1 EDARGRVW
9 VVWSQREGEA
19 WDLVGRVREGTV
31 WSSPRKLTNEQGPSF
46 FHKLV
51 RDRKGTL
58 HLIWVAHQDAA
69 SHVMW
74 SRLEGDR
81 WSTPVEVSGPNAWM
95 PDADCDSKGDLYVAW
110 DSYRTGN
117 YNVFLRRIGADG
129 ALGSTEQVTNSP
141 RFHAHASVAVD
152 ANDRVWLAWD
162 ESRA

>member
-1 EDARGRVW
+1 GDRVLVAHSTAAGWSDAEALTPAGQDVFHTSIAEDARGRVW

-117 YNVFLRRIGADG
+117 YNVFLRRIGAD
-129 ALGSTEQVTNSP
+129 
-141 RFHAHASVAVD
+141 
-152 ANDRVWLAWD
+152 
-162 ESRA
+162 